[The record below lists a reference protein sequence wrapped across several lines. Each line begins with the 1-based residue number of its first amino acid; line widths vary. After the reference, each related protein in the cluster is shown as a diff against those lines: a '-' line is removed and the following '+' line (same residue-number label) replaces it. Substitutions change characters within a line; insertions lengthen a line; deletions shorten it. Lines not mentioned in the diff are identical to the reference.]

1 VHHYA
6 DETLPAASHS
16 LDKKSGRAAKARE
29 RERERERG
37 GGKRVRARKRRP
49 KNKPRA

>member
-1 VHHYA
+1 VYHYA

-29 RERERERG
+29 RERERERERG
-37 GGKRVRARKRRP
+37 GGEESESAQEKAQE
-49 KNKPRA
+49 